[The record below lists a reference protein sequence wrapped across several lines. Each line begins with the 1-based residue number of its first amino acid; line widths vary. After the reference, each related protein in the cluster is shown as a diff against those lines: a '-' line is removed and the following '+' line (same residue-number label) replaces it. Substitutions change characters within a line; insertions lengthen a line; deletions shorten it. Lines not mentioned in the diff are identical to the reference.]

1 MADALQLIRENQEK
15 HARGKGATHLDLGNC
30 GLTELPDVLFEC
42 VWLEELILSNVWEE
56 YDFEKKK
63 WQTKESQNKGSKNN
77 IKNLPHTISKLL
89 RLKKLVVA
97 GRLGNDEWDLFDLSP
112 LKELQNLRIL
122 DFTSTQVSNL
132 LPLEGLKNLQLLD
145 VSFTQVSDLLPLK
158 NLKKLKLLDINSTGV
173 SDLSPLK
180 DLHDIKLLSLSDT
193 QVNDLSPVLSL
204 IKKGIKVK
212 WEQYSGDIRVK
223 NCPLIAPPPNIIQQG
238 NEAILNYFAELKKG
252 GEAKGLEAKVIFIG
266 EGQSGKTSL
275 RTRLLKGEKAA
286 LPEPDKRTRG
296 LEVEIEPLMV
306 YLRGGE
312 QMRLN
317 IFDFGGQTHYK
328 PLHQFFYS
336 HRSLYVLVTR
346 NGDDSNEFDFWF
358 DTAQLFGGGSPVL
371 VVNNLFGDVQSG
383 FNRSKF
389 ARFDAIIKDSL
400 NANLLTSDGL
410 PAVRKRIE
418 QLAEDLPLV
427 HQTIPKTWANVR
439 RDLEKLRSKNIIRLE
454 EYLDICTKTE
464 NGEMDRERALHCS
477 AYLHDIGVCL
487 HYQTF
492 PSLRRYL
499 IVKNEWATEAVY
511 RVMDDPEVNKAHGKF
526 GLDDLARIWK
536 PTQEDLERGEDFRYE
551 DYQMELLELMR
562 EFKLCYPLRLNA
574 REFVTPHLL
583 PTKQEGAQKWLPDN
597 DLQFEVEYDFMP
609 PGLFSRFVVS
619 RYEDIAGENRDLV
632 WRDEVFF
639 QWDNATA
646 NVSLPSRAGKKAIV
660 FKVQGSDPEE
670 RKLMLTSL
678 LRDLK
683 KLHAETPGI
692 AAEERIPC
700 ICQKC
705 SASEEKQ
712 FFEHS
717 ILKDFLKEGDDAI
730 QCQKSRKMVS
740 VSALLGNVFSNA
752 SDRAAR
758 SHPVT
763 DDALD
768 KTLIRNLLKTDNLE
782 DALALLEQHAP
793 DDCVMLQ
800 ANIARIRRSFGQG
813 LASQEDEGKIRQ
825 LTVKAV
831 LDWLNK
837 R

>member
-1 MADALQLIRENQEK
+1 
-15 HARGKGATHLDLGNC
+15 
-30 GLTELPDVLFEC
+30 
-42 VWLEELILSNVWEE
+42 
-56 YDFEKKK
+56 
-63 WQTKESQNKGSKNN
+63 
-77 IKNLPHTISKLL
+77 
-89 RLKKLVVA
+89 
-97 GRLGNDEWDLFDLSP
+97 
-112 LKELQNLRIL
+112 
-122 DFTSTQVSNL
+122 
-132 LPLEGLKNLQLLD
+132 
-145 VSFTQVSDLLPLK
+145 
-158 NLKKLKLLDINSTGV
+158 
-173 SDLSPLK
+173 
-180 DLHDIKLLSLSDT
+180 
-193 QVNDLSPVLSL
+193 
-204 IKKGIKVK
+204 
-212 WEQYSGDIRVK
+212 
-223 NCPLIAPPPNIIQQG
+223 
-238 NEAILNYFAELKKG
+238 
-252 GEAKGLEAKVIFIG
+252 
-266 EGQSGKTSL
+266 
-275 RTRLLKGEKAA
+275 
-286 LPEPDKRTRG
+286 
-296 LEVEIEPLMV
+296 
-306 YLRGGE
+306 
-312 QMRLN
+312 MRLN

-418 QLAEDLPLV
+418 QLAEELPLV

-439 RDLEKLRSKNIIRLE
+439 RDIEKLRHRNIIHLE
-454 EYLDICTKTE
+454 EYLAICAKRE

-477 AYLHDIGVCL
+477 AYLHDIGICL
-487 HYQTF
+487 HYQNF
-492 PSLRRYL
+492 PSLKRYI

-511 RVMDDPEVNKAHGKF
+511 RVMDDPEVNKARGHF
-526 GLDDLARIWK
+526 SMDDLARIWK
-536 PTQEDLERGEDFRYE
+536 PTREDLERGDDFRYE

-562 EFKLCYPLRLNA
+562 EFKLCYPLRFNA
-574 REFVTPHLL
+574 RKFVAPHLL
-583 PTKQEGAQKWLPDN
+583 PTKQDGSKKWIPDN

-639 QWDNATA
+639 QWDDATA

-700 ICQKC
+700 ICNVCKSSNKPHFYPYSQ
-705 SASEEKQ
+705 
-712 FFEHS
+712 
-717 ILKDFLKEGDDAI
+717 LKT
-730 QCQKSRKMVS
+730 RKANNKKTIECIHPPFAEVE
-740 VSALLGNVFSNA
+740 VDALLGNIFSST
-752 SDRAAR
+752 SDRVTL

-768 KTLIRNLLKTDNLE
+768 KTLIRNLLKNDELE
-782 DALALLEQHAP
+782 EALELLERHAP

-800 ANIARIRRSFGQG
+800 ANITRIRRSSG
-813 LASQEDEGKIRQ
+813 LGMASQENESNIRQ

-831 LDWLNK
+831 LDWLNEQ
-837 R
+837 

>member
-1 MADALQLIRENQEK
+1 MADALQLIRENKEK
-15 HARGKGATHLDLGNC
+15 HACGGDATSLDLSSC
-30 GLTELPDVLFEC
+30 GL
-42 VWLEELILSNVWEE
+42 
-56 YDFEKKK
+56 
-63 WQTKESQNKGSKNN
+63 
-77 IKNLPHTISKLL
+77 SKLL
-89 RLKKLVVA
+89 PQISECRWLKKLN
-97 GRLGNDEWDLFDLSP
+97 LSGN
-112 LKELQNLRIL
+112 
-122 DFTSTQVSNL
+122 
-132 LPLEGLKNLQLLD
+132 
-145 VSFTQVSDLLPLK
+145 
-158 NLKKLKLLDINSTGV
+158 KKV

-180 DLHDIKLLSLSDT
+180 DLFNLQELNISFT
-193 QVNDLSPVLSL
+193 QVSDLSPLKGLQRLEVLDAHSTQVSDL
-204 IKKGIKVK
+204 SPLKGLQKLHIFNAHFTQVTDLLPLKDLERLQILDVTSTRVSDLSPLKNFIAKGIPVRQSSISWEIRGIYIKSCPLTIPPLDIVKKG
-212 WEQYSGDIRVK
+212 
-223 NCPLIAPPPNIIQQG
+223 NT
-238 NEAILNYFAELKKG
+238 AILNYFAELKKS

-296 LEVEIEPLMV
+296 LEVEIEPLTV
-306 YLRGGE
+306 DLRGGE

-439 RDLEKLRSKNIIRLE
+439 RELEKLRHRNIIPLD
-454 EYLDICTKTE
+454 EYLALCAKPE

-487 HYQTF
+487 HYQHF

-574 REFVTPHLL
+574 REFVAPHLL
-583 PTKQEGAQKWLPDN
+583 PTKATGDEKWLPDN

-619 RYEDIAGENRDLV
+619 RYEDIAGKNRDLV

-639 QWDNATA
+639 QWDNARA

-660 FKVQGSDPEE
+660 FKVQGGDMEE

-700 ICQKC
+700 IC
-705 SASEEKQ
+705 EECGDSTEKE
-712 FFEHS
+712 FFKHS
-717 ILKDFLKEGDDAI
+717 ILTKFQKRGDEKI
-730 QCQKSRKMVS
+730 QCQKSGDMVS
-740 VSALLGNVFSNA
+740 VSALLGNIFSNA
-752 SDRAAR
+752 SDLVTR
-758 SHPVT
+758 SHPLT

-768 KTLIRNLLKTDNLE
+768 KTLIRNLLKADNLE
-782 DALALLEQHAP
+782 DALVLLEQHAP

-800 ANIARIRRSFGQG
+800 ANIARIRRSSG
-813 LASQEDEGKIRQ
+813 LGMTSQENESNIRQ

-831 LDWLNK
+831 LDWLNE